1 MRSLEIKSNVWINTI
16 AKRTEDKLKKAVDY
30 HQRRTA
36 RAEQADAHGLKTKK
50 GFTLLEIMVALS
62 IIAIV
67 LVSVYRM
74 HAQTVSMNNQVRFY
88 ATAPMLAQTKMAEIE
103 SESLEDIGDDSG
115 DFGDEFPD
123 YSWNIVIADVESTEL
138 GNIAKGLKKID
149 LLISFNN
156 NEFTYNLR
164 KYKYFKD

>member
-1 MRSLEIKSNVWINTI
+1 MN
-16 AKRTEDKLKKAVDY
+16 KAGNH
-30 HQRRTA
+30 HQGRAMT
-36 RAEQADAHGLKTKK
+36 AEQTAAQSPEPQR

-74 HAQTVSMNNQVRFY
+74 HAQTVSMNNEVRFY
-88 ATAPMLAQTKMAEIE
+88 ATAPMLAQRKLAEIE
-103 SESLEDIGDDSG
+103 LESLKDMGDDSG

-123 YSWNIVIADVESTEL
+123 YRWNIVIDDVESTAL
-138 GNIAKGLKKID
+138 GNIAKDLKKID

-156 NEFTYNLR
+156 DEFIYSLR
-164 KYKYFKD
+164 NYKYLKD